1 MVLEVARR
9 NKPQR
14 RTATFLLLWPLFP
27 VLAFNGQQSGGG
39 FGTVLTGIATP
50 LEHNGKNIE
59 FSFSSGGPDLQR
71 VLAARVYVHGPNEPC
86 SQAYTCGPSSPYSFV
101 IGPESVE
108 DLLEV
113 QSLQELTALIGLD
126 EELMRR
132 RLAEGS
138 TVNLLLF
145 EVDPSLL
152 IPPT

>member
-1 MVLEVARR
+1 MLVSKALQCHVLVTSSIDTIDTVVVYRR
-9 NKPQR
+9 SE
-14 RTATFLLLWPLFP
+14 A
-27 VLAFNGQQSGGG
+27 
-39 FGTVLTGIATP
+39 
-50 LEHNGKNIE
+50 EE
-59 FSFSSGGPDLQR
+59 R
-71 VLAARVYVHGPNEPC
+71 VTNSVCAWSRAVVP
-86 SQAYTCGPSSPYSFV
+86 CGPSSPYSFV